1 MGSYG
6 WFRSNL
12 LIGKDV
18 VGLHNVIEDADEVAI
33 LVTIHEGESSDVLE
47 ASLDELTQLVN
58 TAGASVSERVV
69 QQKKTPDPATY
80 VGKGKLEEIK
90 QLCAAVS
97 ANLVVVNDELSPAQ
111 KRNIETELDTKVLD
125 RTQVILDIFAQ
136 RAQTREGKLQV
147 ELAQLMYLLP
157 RLTGK
162 GIELSR
168 LGGGIGTRGPGET
181 KLEVDRRRIRDRIS
195 ALKQE
200 IQDVRRT
207 RGVQRKSRKQT
218 SIPVVALCGYTNA
231 GKSTLFN
238 ALTEI
243 EAYGIDNWMS
253 LSLESRRRILEKGKG
268 ANVLVEDRLFAT
280 LDTTIRQITT
290 TSHSRVFITD
300 TVGFIQKLPH
310 HLVAAFKAT
319 LEEVSEA
326 DLILHVVDTSY
337 PLWEDQVRTVLGV
350 LEELGVDKASVLTVY
365 NKSDKLSDDE
375 LVLIP
380 CQEDSVI
387 VSALTGS
394 GILELYNMI
403 DEWIRQAWEVHEFF
417 IPYTAGDVLAALRQD
432 GRVMSESYEADG
444 TRLTVEVNS
453 QTAGRFQKYGI

>member
-1 MGSYG
+1 MGSRG
-6 WFRSNL
+6 WFRGNF
-12 LIGKDV
+12 LIGKGAV
-18 VGLHNVIEDADEVAI
+18 ALHSVIESANEVAV
-33 LVTIHEGESSDVLE
+33 LVAIQVGESNDAFE
-47 ASLDELTQLVN
+47 ASLEELAQLVK
-58 TAGASVSERVV
+58 TAGASVSERIV
-69 QQKKTPDPATY
+69 QQRKAPDPARY

-97 ANLVVVNDELSPAQ
+97 ANFVVVNDELSPAQ
-111 KRNIETELDTKVLD
+111 KRNIENELDMKVLD

-136 RAQTREGKLQV
+136 RAHTREGRLQV
-147 ELAQLMYLLP
+147 ELAQLLYVLP

-195 ALKQE
+195 ALKQD

-207 RGVQRKSRKQT
+207 RGVQRKARKQAST
-218 SIPVVALCGYTNA
+218 PIIALCGYTNA

-238 ALTEI
+238 ALTAI
-243 EAYGIDNWMS
+243 EAYGIDNWVE
-253 LSLESRRRILEKGKG
+253 LSDENMIRVLKEEKG

-280 LDTTIRQITT
+280 LDTTVRQITT
-290 TSHSRVFITD
+290 ASSSHVFITD

-319 LEEVSEA
+319 LEEVSQA
-326 DLILHVVDTSY
+326 DLILHVVDISY

-350 LEELGVDKASVLTVY
+350 LEELGVDQAAILTVY

-375 LVLIP
+375 LVLVP
-380 CQEDSVI
+380 SAKDSVV

-394 GILELYNMI
+394 GILDLYSMI
-403 DEWIRQAWEVHEFF
+403 DEWIRQAWEVREFL
-417 IPYTAGDVLAALRQD
+417 IPYTEGDVLAVLRQD
-432 GRVMSESYEADG
+432 GRVISERHEAEG
-444 TRLTVEVNS
+444 TRLLMEVDRRI
-453 QTAGRFQKYGI
+453 AGRFHEYSI

>member
-1 MGSYG
+1 MGSCG
-6 WFRSNL
+6 WVSGNL
-12 LIGKDV
+12 LIRKDA
-18 VGLHNVIEDADEVAI
+18 VGLHSVIEIASEVA
-33 LVTIHEGESSDVLE
+33 VVVAIHEGESSDALE
-47 ASLDELTQLVN
+47 ASLDELVQLVK
-58 TAGASVSERVV
+58 TAGASVSKRAV
-69 QQKKTPDPATY
+69 QQRRTPDPSTY

-90 QLCAAVS
+90 QLCAAAS

-111 KRNIETELDTKVLD
+111 KRSIENELDMKVLD

-136 RAQTREGKLQV
+136 RAHTREGKLQV

-162 GIELSR
+162 GVELSR

-207 RGVQRKSRKQT
+207 RGVQGKARKQT
-218 SIPVVALCGYTNA
+218 SIPIVALCGYTNA

-238 ALTEI
+238 SLTAI
-243 EAYGIDNWMS
+243 EAYGIDNWMD
-253 LSLESRRRILEKGKG
+253 LSLESRMRVLEKHKG

-290 TSHSRVFITD
+290 TSYSRIFITD

-326 DLILHVVDTSY
+326 DLILHVVDISY

-350 LEELGVDKASVLTVY
+350 LEELGVDETSIFTVY
-365 NKSDKLSDDE
+365 NKCDKLSDDE
-375 LVLIP
+375 LVLVP
-380 CQEDSVI
+380 SRGDSVV

-394 GILELYNMI
+394 GLLDLYSMI
-403 DEWIRQAWEVHEFF
+403 DKWIRQAWKVCEFF
-417 IPYTAGDVLAALRQD
+417 IPYTAGDVLSVLRQD
-432 GRVMSESYEADG
+432 ARVISESYEADG
-444 TRLTVEVNS
+444 TRLTVEVD
-453 QTAGRFQKYGI
+453 TRLAGKFQEYSI